1 MRTNI
6 SKLTTAHLDAV
17 DKLMKSHSGTIGFL
31 PWDALDDYLLK
42 ECVLGATDPD
52 DRLVGYLL
60 YAAYPD
66 RFRIRQLCVA
76 EDFRGQG
83 IAKSL
88 LDALKSYATTQ
99 KSIRLECRNDF
110 PAHSIW
116 PRLGFV
122 SIGERPGR
130 SRQGHLLTAWRL
142 ALELEDEL
150 ALFRAKISDDILD
163 VVIDAQIFFDF
174 DRPDDPVTLP
184 SKALVSD
191 LFADSVNLWFTEEL
205 FNEIGRNP
213 SVDERDE
220 ARKRTGQFLELKHD
234 PLVLEDF
241 EQLLRQVLPSSN
253 PSRLSDINHLA
264 KAAASDVNIFVT
276 RDRGLLN
283 RAEQIAEL
291 VNLSV
296 MSPTALILRLGELAG
311 TQTAMPDRVSGLSLV
326 WRRLASNEFTNFPF
340 ARFLNP
346 GERLGQL
353 RETVDTVVAGPT
365 CHELDVL
372 WSGNEPLAL
381 RGIIFG
387 AEGTLTVSLCRIAA
401 TSHDR
406 VLLGRFM
413 LSDLVYK
420 AIRNNL
426 EMVEIDSSTLPTSLL
441 HGLSEMGFTKYDGRF
456 VRFCF
461 TRYLGREEALARVA
475 GLSQQVVNDYR
486 TMSHLELERSCS
498 PLVSDADQ
506 NHFLIPIRPG
516 YALNLFDRQQSS
528 RDLFGGDPDVLM
540 NWSNAYYRKATLRH
554 MLRPPGRI
562 LWYVSREKKV
572 VAVSHLDDVAIDTPK
587 ELFRRFAKYGT
598 LEWQSLY
605 EMCERDVSKKL
616 MALQFSHTFS
626 FRRDVPLDEVRRV
639 FDEDGV
645 GQSFQSPRKIP
656 LTTFGKLFQLGYPE
670 QS

>member
-1 MRTNI
+1 
-6 SKLTTAHLDAV
+6 
-17 DKLMKSHSGTIGFL
+17 MKSHSGTIGFL
-31 PWDALDDYLLK
+31 PSEVLQDHLRKGW
-42 ECVLGATDPD
+42 VLGAIHPD
-52 DRLVGYLL
+52 GSLVGYLL

-66 RFRIRQLCVA
+66 RFRIAQLCIA
-76 EDFRGQG
+76 ETFRGQG
-83 IAKSL
+83 IARSL
-88 LDALKSYATTQ
+88 LDALKTYATTQ
-99 KSIRLECRNDF
+99 KVVRLKCRNDF
-110 PAHSIW
+110 PANSIW
-116 PRLGFV
+116 PKLGFV
-122 SIGERPGR
+122 PIDEKPGR
-130 SRQGHLLTAWRL
+130 SREGHLVTSWRL
-142 ALELEDEL
+142 TLALDDEL
-150 ALFRAKISDDILD
+150 ALFRANISEDILD
-163 VVIDAQIFFDF
+163 VVIDAQMFFDF
-174 DRPDDPVTLP
+174 DEPDSIDTRP

-191 LFADSVNLWFTEEL
+191 LFVDSVNIWFTDEL
-205 FNEIGRNP
+205 FNEIHRNP
-213 SVDERDE
+213 SADKRNE
-220 ARKRTGQFLELKHD
+220 AKGRIGQFLELKHD
-234 PLVLEDF
+234 PFALEAF
-241 EQLLRQVLPSSN
+241 AKLLRQVLPSSN

-283 RAEQIAEL
+283 RADRIAEL
-291 VNLSV
+291 VNLNV
-296 MSPTALILRLGELAG
+296 MSPTALIVRLSEPAEE
-311 TQTAMPDRVSGLSLV
+311 QAVMPDRVPGLRLE
-326 WRRLASNEFTNFPF
+326 WRRLASNEFANFPF
-340 ARFLNP
+340 ARFLNDE
-346 GERLGQL
+346 ERLGQL
-353 RETVDTVVAGPT
+353 RQKVDALVANPT
-365 CHELDVL
+365 RHELDVL

-401 TSHDR
+401 TSDDR
-406 VLLGRFM
+406 VLIGRFM

-420 AIRNNL
+420 AIRNDL
-426 EMVEIDSSTLPTSLL
+426 EMVEIESSALPTSLL

-461 TRYLGREEALARVA
+461 TRYLGREEALSRVA
-475 GLSQQVVNDYR
+475 RLSRQLVNDYR
-486 TMSHLELERSCS
+486 AMALLELERSCS

-540 NWSNAYYRKATLRH
+540 SWINVYYRRATLQH

-562 LWYVSREKKV
+562 LWYVSREKKI

-598 LEWQSLY
+598 LEWQNLY

-626 FRRDVPLDEVRRV
+626 FRREVPLDEIRRV

-656 LTTFGKLFQLGYPE
+656 LTTFGKLVQLGYPG

>member
-1 MRTNI
+1 
-6 SKLTTAHLDAV
+6 
-17 DKLMKSHSGTIGFL
+17 
-31 PWDALDDYLLK
+31 
-42 ECVLGATDPD
+42 
-52 DRLVGYLL
+52 
-60 YAAYPD
+60 
-66 RFRIRQLCVA
+66 
-76 EDFRGQG
+76 
-83 IAKSL
+83 
-88 LDALKSYATTQ
+88 
-99 KSIRLECRNDF
+99 
-110 PAHSIW
+110 
-116 PRLGFV
+116 
-122 SIGERPGR
+122 
-130 SRQGHLLTAWRL
+130 
-142 ALELEDEL
+142 
-150 ALFRAKISDDILD
+150 
-163 VVIDAQIFFDF
+163 
-174 DRPDDPVTLP
+174 
-184 SKALVSD
+184 
-191 LFADSVNLWFTEEL
+191 
-205 FNEIGRNP
+205 
-213 SVDERDE
+213 
-220 ARKRTGQFLELKHD
+220 
-234 PLVLEDF
+234 
-241 EQLLRQVLPSSN
+241 
-253 PSRLSDINHLA
+253 
-264 KAAASDVNIFVT
+264 
-276 RDRGLLN
+276 
-283 RAEQIAEL
+283 
-291 VNLSV
+291 
-296 MSPTALILRLGELAG
+296 
-311 TQTAMPDRVSGLSLV
+311 
-326 WRRLASNEFTNFPF
+326 
-340 ARFLNP
+340 
-346 GERLGQL
+346 
-353 RETVDTVVAGPT
+353 
-365 CHELDVL
+365 
-372 WSGNEPLAL
+372 
-381 RGIIFG
+381 
-387 AEGTLTVSLCRIAA
+387 
-401 TSHDR
+401 
-406 VLLGRFM
+406 M

-475 GLSQQVVNDYR
+475 GLSRQLVNDYR

-540 NWSNAYYRKATLRH
+540 NWSNAYYRRATLRH

-562 LWYVSREKKV
+562 LWYVSREKKI

>member
-1 MRTNI
+1 
-6 SKLTTAHLDAV
+6 
-17 DKLMKSHSGTIGFL
+17 MKSHSGTIGFL
-31 PWDALDDYLLK
+31 PREVLHDHLRK
-42 ECVLGATDPD
+42 EWVLGATDGD
-52 DRLVGYLL
+52 GRLIGYLL
-60 YAAYPD
+60 YAAYAD
-66 RFRIRQLCVA
+66 RFRITQLCVA
-76 EDFRGQG
+76 ENFRGQR
-83 IAKSL
+83 IARSL
-88 LDALKSYATTQ
+88 LDVLKASATTQ
-99 KSIRLECRNDF
+99 KAIRLKCRNDF
-110 PAHSIW
+110 PANTIW
-116 PRLGFV
+116 PKLGFV
-122 SIGERPGR
+122 PVDEKPGR
-130 SRQGHLLTAWRL
+130 SKEGHLVTFWRL
-142 ALELEDEL
+142 TLALDDEL
-150 ALFRAKISDDILD
+150 ALFRANISDDILD

-174 DRPDDPVTLP
+174 DQPDDPVTLP
-184 SKALVSD
+184 SKVLVSD

-205 FNEIGRNP
+205 FNEIRRSHSVEERN
-213 SVDERDE
+213 E
-220 ARKRTGQFLELKHD
+220 ANRRVGHFLELKHD
-234 PLVLEDF
+234 PFALEAF
-241 EQLLRQVLPSSN
+241 AKLLRQVLPSSN

-283 RAEQIAEL
+283 KADQIAEL
-291 VNLSV
+291 VDLTV
-296 MSPTALILRLGELAG
+296 MSPTALILRLGELAEN
-311 TQTAMPDRVSGLSLV
+311 QAAMPDRVSGLGLV
-326 WRRLASNEFTNFPF
+326 WRRLTSNEFANFPF

-346 GERLGQL
+346 EERLGQL
-353 RETVDTVVAGPT
+353 RAKVDALVAGTT

-387 AEGTLTVSLCRIAA
+387 AQGTLTVSLCRIAA
-401 TSHDR
+401 TSDDR
-406 VLLGRFM
+406 VLIGRFM

-420 AIRNNL
+420 AILNDL
-426 EMVEIDSSTLPTSLL
+426 EMVEIDASDLPPSLL
-441 HGLSEMGFTKYDGRF
+441 HGLSEMGFTKRDGRF

-461 TRYLGREEALARVA
+461 ARYLEREDALSRVA
-475 GLSQQVVNDYR
+475 GISTEAAADYR
-486 TMSHLELERSCS
+486 AMRHLELERSCS

-540 NWSNAYYRKATLRH
+540 SWSNVYYRKATLHR
-554 MLRPPGRI
+554 MLSPPGRI
-562 LWYVSREKKV
+562 LWYVSGEKKV

-587 ELFRRFAKYGT
+587 ELFRRFAKSGT
-598 LEWQSLY
+598 LVWQNLY
-605 EMCERDVSKKL
+605 HMCERDVSKKL